1 MNKTIITKLIVTL
14 FGLTII
20 AAGFILAFN
29 VGKEEKPEEP
39 VVKTDSEKFKDEYE
53 AYNNKELEGNPSL
66 HHREVTIDK
75 ENPIKYASASDIEK
89 LFKDNASFVIYMG
102 FPTCPWCRN
111 AIGVLLDVAKSR
123 NINDIKYINIYDM
136 RTMWT
141 VKDDKLEVT
150 RKGTDDYY
158 KLLELFDSILDDY
171 YYETDDNKYET
182 GEKRIYAPT
191 VVFVKDGEIVGSH
204 VATVTL
210 NEDQTPYDVILDD
223 QKEELSKIY
232 GELFDKVYKTYC
244 DDAC

>member
-1 MNKTIITKLIVTL
+1 MRKELLFKIILIL
-14 FGLTII
+14 
-20 AAGFILAFN
+20 LAFLLAGVTIFYVN
-29 VGKEEKPEEP
+29 NDKKEKKEEP
-39 VVKTDSEKFKDEYE
+39 KTRITDAEKFKEEYE
-53 AYNNKELEGNPSL
+53 SYNNMALEGNPSL
-66 HHREVTIDK
+66 HHREVNIDK
-75 ENPIKYASASDIEK
+75 ENSIKYASADDIEK
-89 LFKDNASFVIYMG
+89 MVTDKASGVIYLG

-123 NINDIKYINIYDM
+123 NVNEIKYINIYDM

-158 KLLELFDSILDDY
+158 KLLELFDSVLEDYQYEADDKSY
-171 YYETDDNKYET
+171 DT

-191 VVFVKDGEIVGSH
+191 IIFIKDGEIVGSH
-204 VATVTL
+204 VATVKL
-210 NEDQTPYDVILDD
+210 NEGQTPYDVILDD

-232 GELFDKVYKTYC
+232 GDLFDKVYKTYC